1 MRIWERELKE
11 LEEKKRNGTFD
22 PHTDFGSFTRGEY
35 KSGCMIRNLTP

>member
-1 MRIWERELKE
+1 MKGFIRYADLERELKE

-35 KSGCMIRNLTP
+35 KSGA